1 MAMSKNVPSGSA
13 KSVTVSRSSRPSM
26 SGQWWRPG
34 WCRRAR
40 APRRAGPGTMK
51 QALWSGFALLLM
63 TGPAAAADNRI
74 RNLTGDFATQGVE
87 RVALQLALGTIR
99 IEPSPDG
106 RLRVE
111 QGAYCAFDDLGC
123 EERAEV

>member
-1 MAMSKNVPSGSA
+1 
-13 KSVTVSRSSRPSM
+13 
-26 SGQWWRPG
+26 
-34 WCRRAR
+34 
-40 APRRAGPGTMK
+40 MK

-99 IEPSPDG
+99 IEPSPPAV
-106 RLRVE
+106 L
-111 QGAYCAFDDLGC
+111 
-123 EERAEV
+123 